1 VLPRLLPLAERNES
15 GYNYLMKTTA
25 NAKAIKGL
33 RTMIKMQDR
42 ALSVARPEDRQRII
56 DEITT
61 MRLAIERLS

>member
-1 VLPRLLPLAERNES
+1 MYSLF
-15 GYNYLMKTTA
+15 MKTTA

-61 MRLAIERLS
+61 MRLAIERLT